1 MLYEKKGNAKGRSVK
16 VFALVLALLLSLSFP
31 VLADG
36 SYTVMGTV
44 YGNGIVMLNGTT
56 FTGTAL
62 NSTEMRCSPL
72 RPVRQTRSRNFW

>member
-1 MLYEKKGNAKGRSVK
+1 MLYEKKAMAKGRSVK

-56 FTGTAL
+56 FTLSLIHISCILPIRMAVL
-62 NSTEMRCSPL
+62 S
-72 RPVRQTRSRNFW
+72 